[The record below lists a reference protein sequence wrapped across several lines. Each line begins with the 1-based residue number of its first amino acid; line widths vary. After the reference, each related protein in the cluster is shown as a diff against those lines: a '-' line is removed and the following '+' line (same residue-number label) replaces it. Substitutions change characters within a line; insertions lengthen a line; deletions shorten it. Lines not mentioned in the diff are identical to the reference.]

1 MNLDLLLLQLDR
13 LMSVYWHL
21 LYPARVT
28 ERTALLACGAG
39 KLAALLVLLTTA
51 VLQAGL
57 QECDQHPWQFLQR
70 PPVVF
75 CVAVPELLAITT
87 VLVVSCY
94 CWHIKRKLGSQV
106 NPVALPGLPPQ
117 TSQASPKP
125 HLQCLFPST
134 KTLET
139 IKTTLTMN
147 FLILCFLFGSVPV
160 ATWQILFLT
169 SRTEENFGSY
179 LTVLGVCLKIKAIL
193 SSIYLLITCK
203 YINSI

>member
-13 LMSVYWHL
+13 LLSVYWHL

-28 ERTALLACGAG
+28 ERTALVACGAS
-39 KLAALLVLLTTA
+39 KLVALLVLLATA

-57 QECDQHPWQFLQR
+57 EQCDKHPWQLLQR
-70 PPVVF
+70 RPVVF

-87 VLVVSCY
+87 VLAVSCY

-106 NPVALPGLPPQ
+106 HPVALPGVQLQ
-117 TSQASPKP
+117 TSQASPTP

-134 KTLET
+134 ESLET

-193 SSIYLLITCK
+193 SSIYLLITCM